1 MAYGVNTLFSNKRN
15 NLALNCIIC
24 LNTVMA
30 LLFEVHTGSP
40 SPIYEQIEIQ
50 IRRAVA
56 SGALA
61 VGELLPSVRTLAER
75 LTVNP
80 NTVARAYAELTAEG
94 IIESQQGRGFFVA
107 ERRQILSSEE
117 RSRRLDEAARRFL
130 NETIFLDFSLPELL
144 QRLETLSSEYSKKP
158 PQ

>member
-1 MAYGVNTLFSNKRN
+1 MT
-15 NLALNCIIC
+15 C

-30 LLFEVHTGSP
+30 LHFEVHAGSP

-56 SGALA
+56 AGRLPVGENLPSIRALA
-61 VGELLPSVRTLAER
+61 EQ

-107 ERRQILSSEE
+107 ERRQIFTPEE

-130 NETIFLDFSLPELL
+130 DETVFLDFSVPELC
-144 QRLETLSSEYSKKP
+144 QRLETLSAEYSKP
-158 PQ
+158 PSNP